1 MSVNH
6 DLERTEITPRTSLI
20 IFLKNSSYQYKLR
33 RYGDIVYF
41 SKKMGYC
48 VLYVDSTEVNDEL
61 EEISQLDFVKH
72 VERSNEENIDLS
84 SSHIEG
90 QISEMAKEADNKLL
104 NMAKERGDVE

>member
-6 DLERTEITPRTSLI
+6 DLERTEITQRTSLI

-48 VLYVDSTEVNDEL
+48 VLYVDSAEVNDEL
-61 EEISQLDFVKH
+61 EEINSLDFVKH
-72 VERSNEENIDLS
+72 VERSNEESIDLS
-84 SSHIEG
+84 SSHIEN
-90 QISEMAKEADNKLL
+90 QIVDMAKKAEDKLL
-104 NMAKERGDVE
+104 SMQKEGGDVE